1 MFFGSVFL
9 LNVEYIKSKLIDD
22 DLDKTSGDG
31 EDVLSD
37 EAATNSRTWEG
48 KKRGDGVNDVLLKLS
63 PFVLWLNTEQTWDG
77 GTENMWTG

>member
-37 EAATNSRTWEG
+37 EAATNSRT
-48 KKRGDGVNDVLLKLS
+48 
-63 PFVLWLNTEQTWDG
+63 
-77 GTENMWTG
+77 